1 VNAKSSTAGRAIR
14 IPLHVLNVLLAVFLL
29 FGTEHGITIAQEP
42 VAPARIRETV
52 AIETDLT
59 AQRQLELAR
68 VHLAEKRWK
77 EGIDLVRQAAANSPA
92 SLVSVGPGRYLNVE
106 LYAQLLFSSLPP
118 EGLAV
123 IRQAIDGSAR
133 QTYGEAFRNRDADG
147 LRSIV
152 RDAFASRATE
162 DALLTLGQWA
172 WESGEITSA
181 RGNWE
186 RLIPLRRPT
195 KLGALAPILRSPDSH
210 FDRANIL
217 ARLVMCSIVE
227 GDFDRSIAERN
238 AFRRMYPKATGQLAG
253 KSGNLAD
260 LLDQIDGPAQSW
272 SFPPRDRSVAT
283 FGVNA
288 CRNGVLPA
296 EVDVGALRWAVDLP
310 ADPFMPTGAAA
321 SGREALT
328 TFPVVHGDLLLANNA
343 DQVWAWNLRTGKP
356 AWPSDQTA
364 KNNLQDAVIYPSV
377 KAAISNLPTAPF
389 EAAPRYTL
397 TVNGGR
403 LFARL
408 GDPTLH
414 PREELRDNSSFV
426 VCLELDRGEGKL
438 VWKLDA
444 DSPDAIF
451 AGSPLVVDGRAYAV
465 IRKGRPQMLT
475 EVICFDA
482 ETKQRRWE
490 RSVCATVPNLGQGEG
505 SASSELLTAGD
516 DAVFLS
522 TGDGAI
528 AALEADGGAIRWVVT
543 YEGGPAEAGTSP
555 RARSGIAACL
565 FSDNKVFV
573 APRDADGVM
582 AFESGSG
589 TTLWQRSLSGGID
602 HLLGAKNGILIASGE
617 GLWGL
622 SLATGSVQWHVGYSD
637 PLGFGYGRG
646 ILAGNVVYWPTREE
660 IFVVDQA
667 TGAIRRR
674 IPVSSRDG
682 EKAGN
687 LILAG
692 DSLVVAQPRRIAVY
706 GLEAGSLQR
715 SQELSAQRL
724 RPPYLTWNAK

>member
-1 VNAKSSTAGRAIR
+1 MG
-14 IPLHVLNVLLAVFLL
+14 L
-29 FGTEHGITIAQEP
+29 G
-42 VAPARIRETV
+42 
-52 AIETDLT
+52 
-59 AQRQLELAR
+59 
-68 VHLAEKRWK
+68 
-77 EGIDLVRQAAANSPA
+77 VR
-92 SLVSVGPGRYLNVE
+92 
-106 LYAQLLFSSLPP
+106 
-118 EGLAV
+118 
-123 IRQAIDGSAR
+123 
-133 QTYGEAFRNRDADG
+133 RNY
-147 LRSIV
+147 
-152 RDAFASRATE
+152 
-162 DALLTLGQWA
+162 
-172 WESGEITSA
+172 SA

-195 KLGALAPILRSPDSH
+195 RLGALAPILRSPDSH
-210 FDRANIL
+210 LDRANIL

-227 GDFDRSIAERN
+227 GDFDRSSAERN

-260 LLDQIDGPAQSW
+260 LLDQIDGQAQSW
-272 SFPPRDRSVAT
+272 SFPPRDTKVTT

-296 EVDVGALRWAVDLP
+296 EIDVGALRWAVDLP
-310 ADPFMPTGAAA
+310 ADPFMPTSTGTGA

-328 TFPVVHGDLLLANNA
+328 TFPVVHGDVLLASNS

-356 AWPSDQTA
+356 AWPADQAA
-364 KNNLQDAVIYPSV
+364 KDNLQNAVIYPSV
-377 KAAISNLPTAPF
+377 KASISNLPTAPF
-389 EAAPRYTL
+389 DAAPRYTL
-397 TVNGGR
+397 SVNAGR

-426 VCLELDRGEGKL
+426 VCLDLERGEGKL
-438 VWKLDA
+438 LWKLDP

-465 IRKGRPQMLT
+465 VRKGRPQMLT
-475 EVICFDA
+475 GVICFDA

-505 SASSELLTAGD
+505 SASGELLTAGD
-516 DAVFLS
+516 NAVFLS

-543 YEGGPAEAGTSP
+543 YESSPAEGGTAP
-555 RARSGIAACL
+555 RARSGIAASL

-582 AFESGSG
+582 ALESGSG
-589 TTLWQRSLSGGID
+589 TTLWHRSLPGGID
-602 HLLGAKNGILIASGE
+602 HLIGAKNGILVASGE

-622 SLATGSVQWHVGYSD
+622 ALATGNVQWHVGYND

-674 IPVSSRDG
+674 IPVSAREG
-682 EKAGN
+682 EKGGN

-706 GLEAGSLQR
+706 GPEAGLLQR